1 MRWSSLISKA
11 IFCWALAMMSLGS
24 AGRVSSQ
31 AQRVQTGIDVLEAEH
46 FAPLIGKTVGLITN
60 QTGIDR
66 RWRSTIDVLYHAK
79 GVHLVA
85 LFSPEH
91 GIRGVGTTAISNGVD
106 SATGLPI
113 YSLFGQTRRPTA
125 EMLKGIDALV
135 FDIQDIGTRF
145 YTYIGTMKECMEA
158 AAKHH
163 IEFIVLDRPN
173 PINGLQVEG
182 PVLDPVQVFELAG
195 TFPIPIRHGMTVGEL
210 AMMFNGEGK
219 IRADLHVIRMK
230 GWKRWMWFDQTGLPW
245 VSPSPKIIDLY
256 EAELYPGI
264 GLLERTD
271 VTDKQGLTRP
281 FEEFGAPW
289 INAVQLAAR
298 LNKRKIPGV
307 RFVPIRF
314 VPAREEYAKE
324 KYLGQQCEGVAIDV
338 VNRNALR
345 PVACGIEVLESLYKL
360 YSNKFN
366 VDEIWHVTRSRK
378 LIEKIKHDVPIDS
391 IENFWQPELKKFI
404 AARCR
409 FLLY

>member
-1 MRWSSLISKA
+1 MFYRRAFYLIVL
-11 IFCWALAMMSLGS
+11 ALAYGYTMT
-24 AGRVSSQ
+24 AR
-31 AQRVQTGIDVLEAEH
+31 AQDYHVLTGIDVLEAEH
-46 FAPLIGKTVGLITN
+46 FSPLVGKNVGLITN

-66 RWRSTIDVLYHAK
+66 HWQSDIDLLYHAK

-91 GIRGVGTTAISNGVD
+91 GIRGIGTTAISNGVD

-113 YSLFGQTRRPTA
+113 YSLFGKTRKPTR

-135 FDIQDIGTRF
+135 FDIQDVGTRF
-145 YTYIGTMKECMEA
+145 YTFIGTMKECMEA
-158 AAKHH
+158 AAEHH
-163 IEFIVLDRPN
+163 IEFFVLDRPN
-173 PINGLQVEG
+173 PINGLQFEG
-182 PVLDPVQVFELAG
+182 PVLDPAQVFELAG

-210 AMMFNGEGK
+210 AMMFNKEGK
-219 IRADLHVIRMK
+219 IGADLHVIRMK

-289 INAVQLAAR
+289 INATRLVAQL
-298 LNKRKIPGV
+298 NERKIPGV

-314 VPAREEYAKE
+314 VSAKENYLNE
-324 KYLGQQCEGVAIDV
+324 KYLGQECEGVAIDV
-338 VNRNALR
+338 INRDALR
-345 PVACGIEVLESLYKL
+345 PVACGVEVLETLYKL
-360 YSNKFN
+360 YPDRFN
-366 VDEIWHVTRSRK
+366 VDEIWHVTRSRE
-378 LIEKIKHDVPIDS
+378 LIEQIKHDVPIDS
-391 IENFWQPELKKFI
+391 IEKSWQPALKKF
-404 AARCR
+404 AAERRR

>member
-1 MRWSSLISKA
+1 MRHNNLILKA
-11 IFCWALAMMSLGS
+11 IFYLVVLLS
-24 AGRVSSQ
+24 ASGGTRKVSAQDYRVL
-31 AQRVQTGIDVLEAEH
+31 TGIDVLEAEH
-46 FAPLIGKTVGLITN
+46 FSPLVGKNVGLITN

-66 RWRSTIDVLYHAK
+66 HWQSDIDLLYRAN

-91 GIRGVGTTAISNGVD
+91 GIRGTFTTRVSNAVD

-113 YSLFGQTRRPTA
+113 YSLFGKTRKPTG

-135 FDIQDIGTRF
+135 FDIQDVGARF
-145 YTYIGTMKECMEA
+145 YTYIGTMKECMKA

-173 PINGLQVEG
+173 PIDGLQVEG
-182 PVLDPVQVFELAG
+182 PVLDPAQVFELAG
-195 TFPIPIRHGMTVGEL
+195 TFQIPIRHGMTVGEL

-219 IRADLHVIRMK
+219 IGANLHVIKMK

-245 VSPSPKIIDLY
+245 IYPSPKIRNLY

-289 INAVQLAAR
+289 INAVQLAAQ
-298 LNKRKIPGV
+298 LNERKIPGV

-314 VPAREEYAKE
+314 VPAKESYANE
-324 KYLGQQCEGVAIDV
+324 KYLGQLCEGTAIDV
-338 VNRNALR
+338 INRDALQ
-345 PVACGIEVLESLYKL
+345 PVACGIEVLETLYKM
-360 YSNKFN
+360 YPYKFD
-366 VDEIWHVTRSRK
+366 VDKIWRVTRSKK
-378 LIEKIKHDVPIDS
+378 LLEQIKHDVPIQS
-391 IENFWQPELKKFI
+391 IKASWRPGLKKFM
-404 AARCR
+404 AERRR